1 MVPERNLF
9 DHIET
14 RGNILG
20 NLQPYPILVE
30 FTKNPDEDSDTP
42 IAQHLIGFLK
52 VLTRVKLRYLGRIA
66 MVLYPPL
73 PTDVTEGNTRLYQL
87 ELERYA
93 ETCKLANFL
102 GEVVGVAV
110 HCLDLFKTEVP
121 NHPGWYQRKV
131 HWSREALFGQN
142 GRPTKEWYNR
152 QFANLDLFLIALKNS
167 KMV

>member
-102 GEVVGVAV
+102 GEMVGVAV
-110 HCLDLFKTEVP
+110 H
-121 NHPGWYQRKV
+121 
-131 HWSREALFGQN
+131 
-142 GRPTKEWYNR
+142 
-152 QFANLDLFLIALKNS
+152 
-167 KMV
+167 